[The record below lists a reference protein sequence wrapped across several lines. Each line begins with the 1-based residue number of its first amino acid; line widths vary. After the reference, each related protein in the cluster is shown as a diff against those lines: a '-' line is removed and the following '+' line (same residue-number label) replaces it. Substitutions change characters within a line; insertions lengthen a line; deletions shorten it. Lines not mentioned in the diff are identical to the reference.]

1 MDCASRY
8 AFFSSSDIPDKSPE
22 VNTNVIEINLNCLR
36 NESSIAT
43 GDPLLCKNCEC
54 LLNSS
59 SVLIR
64 SDAGVLWECE
74 FCNHKNNILI
84 ENEEI
89 PQQLEVT
96 YFLEQELEAE
106 NQREISQID
115 TNDNTAIVFC
125 IDVSGSM
132 AIKKQIPGRL
142 QLRTS
147 NTQNTNKEDFTSVS
161 RLECMQA
168 AVESQI
174 QNLLNTSPS
183 KKVGLV
189 TFSNNVEVLGDCT
202 NSLKVPS
209 IILDRFDELM
219 NFSQSKKGLFL
230 NENIGSSSVKITE
243 KLMKLRASGGT
254 ALGPALLY
262 SVVLASDGGR
272 GSKVVI
278 CTDGLANEG
287 VGSLDRNSDQNS
299 FYKEIASIATEL
311 GISVSVISI
320 EGQECR
326 LESLALVTEETGGSI
341 VKVAPETLT
350 TEFANVMADDVIATQ
365 VSVQVFL
372 HKTVKFVK
380 EPAEVLSLNDSRM
393 HKFIGNAT
401 PSSAFSFQYALKS
414 NEEIAALGINKNDI
428 SSIPFQALFRYV
440 TLNGKKR
447 MRAITKVQPVTFSR
461 ENIEENVDIDI
472 LARCGRRRAVQLAEE
487 GKLEEAKNDA
497 IEWNKLMKTEI
508 KGPES
513 LAKQMVFE
521 NDVKEI
527 TKNIDHQ
534 LIKEKTEG
542 VEFHGLPQADSKKR
556 RQNYGDTFV
565 VGMSMMKKKK

>member
-125 IDVSGSM
+125 ID
-132 AIKKQIPGRL
+132 
-142 QLRTS
+142 
-147 NTQNTNKEDFTSVS
+147 
-161 RLECMQA
+161 
-168 AVESQI
+168 
-174 QNLLNTSPS
+174 
-183 KKVGLV
+183 
-189 TFSNNVEVLGDCT
+189 
-202 NSLKVPS
+202 
-209 IILDRFDELM
+209 
-219 NFSQSKKGLFL
+219 
-230 NENIGSSSVKITE
+230 
-243 KLMKLRASGGT
+243 
-254 ALGPALLY
+254 
-262 SVVLASDGGR
+262 
-272 GSKVVI
+272 
-278 CTDGLANEG
+278 
-287 VGSLDRNSDQNS
+287 
-299 FYKEIASIATEL
+299 
-311 GISVSVISI
+311 
-320 EGQECR
+320 
-326 LESLALVTEETGGSI
+326 
-341 VKVAPETLT
+341 
-350 TEFANVMADDVIATQ
+350 
-365 VSVQVFL
+365 
-372 HKTVKFVK
+372 
-380 EPAEVLSLNDSRM
+380 
-393 HKFIGNAT
+393 
-401 PSSAFSFQYALKS
+401 
-414 NEEIAALGINKNDI
+414 
-428 SSIPFQALFRYV
+428 
-440 TLNGKKR
+440 
-447 MRAITKVQPVTFSR
+447 
-461 ENIEENVDIDI
+461 I

>member
-8 AFFSSSDIPDKSPE
+8 AFFSSSDIPDKNPE

-428 SSIPFQALFRYV
+428 SSIPFQAVFRYV

-497 IEWNKLMKTEI
+497 IEWNNLMKTEI

>member
-8 AFFSSSDIPDKSPE
+8 AFFSSSDIPDKNPE

>member
-8 AFFSSSDIPDKSPE
+8 AFFSSSDIPDKNPE

-497 IEWNKLMKTEI
+497 IEWNNLMKTEI

>member
-8 AFFSSSDIPDKSPE
+8 AFFSSSDIPDKNPE

-341 VKVAPETLT
+341 VKVAPETLS

-497 IEWNKLMKTEI
+497 IEWNNLMKTEI